1 MTRLR
6 VQRLAELMKKEVS
19 DIIQKGIKDPR
30 IGFVTVT
37 DVEVSG
43 DLRSAK
49 VFVSVYGS
57 EEEKVKTLEGLES
70 AKGFIRSEIGQRI
83 NLRFT
88 PEIYFR
94 FDESI
99 ARSARILELLKTV
112 QDDAGGSEV

>member
-6 VQRLAELMKKEVS
+6 AQRLSELMKKEIS

-37 DVEVSG
+37 DVDVSN

-49 VFVSVYGS
+49 VFVSVFGS
-57 EEEKVKTLEGLES
+57 DDEKLRTLEGLES
-70 AKGFIRSEIGQRI
+70 AKGFIRSEIGKRI
-83 NLRFT
+83 SLRFT
-88 PEIYFR
+88 PEIIFR

-112 QDDAGGSEV
+112 QDDAGGIEM